1 MKIFDPIFFSDN
13 TSREMTDLTKQLP
26 VEILSKIFQSL
37 SLQDLSTVVLVC
49 RRWREVGETP
59 KLWSELTVTVDERN
73 QAIVSQI
80 LSCRRM
86 EAVRK
91 IVIGGRVSVSE
102 EPWMSVIGHTGLREL
117 VVREGGM

>member
-1 MKIFDPIFFSDN
+1 MS
-13 TSREMTDLTKQLP
+13 DLTKQLP

-49 RRWREVGETP
+49 RRWREGGETH
-59 KLWSELTVTVDERN
+59 KLWSQLTVTVDDTNEME
-73 QAIVSQI
+73 VSQI
-80 LSCRRM
+80 LRSRRM

-102 EPWMSVIGHTGLREL
+102 EPWMSVIGSVTHTNT
-117 VVREGGM
+117 